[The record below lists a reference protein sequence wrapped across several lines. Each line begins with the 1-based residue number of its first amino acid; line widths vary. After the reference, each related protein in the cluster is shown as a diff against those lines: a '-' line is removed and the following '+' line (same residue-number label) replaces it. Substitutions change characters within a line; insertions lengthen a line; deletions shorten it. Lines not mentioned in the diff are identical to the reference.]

1 MSFCNL
7 GNYHHSTLSCT
18 DFGRVVA
25 TRVDTVNFVWT
36 AGVAPVTSCMADFFR
51 YPFCHVVC
59 LCCESLICVAAVT
72 DMLVSVR
79 WSGSVFPN
87 YAGTGQVRARFVSSN
102 FYEFMRRVS
111 QVYTFRTTTTSN
123 GDEGVRLWID
133 GQLLI
138 DAWAT
143 SRYFYMPRKHYVF
156 ETPLK
161 RRQCLCVFKHSSVSR
176 RKCAV
181 SMSCWF
187 IKSCRF
193 VDHLLGFLDTM
204 SNWTSRITQ
213 ALPP

>member
-1 MSFCNL
+1 MHRFWSRCCHSRRYCQLPLDCWRGPRHFLHGRLLQVPFCN
-7 GNYHHSTLSCT
+7 
-18 DFGRVVA
+18 
-25 TRVDTVNFVWT
+25 
-36 AGVAPVTSCMADFFR
+36 
-51 YPFCHVVC
+51 VVC
-59 LCCESLICVAAVT
+59 LCRDSLMCAAAVT
-72 DMLVSVR
+72 NMLVSVR

-87 YAGTGQVRARFVSSN
+87 YAGTGQVRTRCVSSI

-111 QVYTFRTTTTSN
+111 QVYTFQTTTTSN

-143 SRYFYMPRKHYVF
+143 SRYFYMPRKHAF

-161 RRQCLCVFKHSSVSR
+161 RWQCLCVFKHSSVSR

-181 SMSCWF
+181 STSCWF
-187 IKSCRF
+187 IKNRRF
-193 VDHLLGFLDTM
+193 VDHLLGLLVTM
-204 SNWTSRITQ
+204 LNWTSKITQ